1 MTFLVRVRNLTAEGI
16 KPIAERLVQP
26 NRYSYLL
33 PIQYSLIPSLRLKFM
48 AWKIPDGYTRLK
60 ANGRWISKQVYVLQ
74 DIWVYVIAY
83 DNKEKALY
91 YGSWTASLDPYYN
104 QTVNVIIRVKRYSST
119 QITATKYQ
127 A

>member
-1 MTFLVRVRNLTAEGI
+1 
-16 KPIAERLVQP
+16 
-26 NRYSYLL
+26 
-33 PIQYSLIPSLRLKFM
+33 M